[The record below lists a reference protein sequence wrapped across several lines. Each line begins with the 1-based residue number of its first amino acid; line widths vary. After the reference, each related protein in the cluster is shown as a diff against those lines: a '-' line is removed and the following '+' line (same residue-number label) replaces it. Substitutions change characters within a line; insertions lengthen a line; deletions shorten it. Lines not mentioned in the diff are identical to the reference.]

1 MLLWGI
7 EKRWF
12 RVGGCKLL
20 WYFFANVLMR
30 FCGLTSGLL
39 CFLQFI
45 VCGSWCLYA
54 FVETRISCVF
64 FLRRYYRFAIC
75 FTIRFVHFTCVFW
88 CDSCEMRK
96 WNVVQRVAWSMNRL
110 SDIWDFCAVE
120 IVKRGVLFMFLSP
133 FGMFLCIYVCLSF
146 YLFNDL
152 YIWITKYR
160 NK

>member
-1 MLLWGI
+1 
-7 EKRWF
+7 
-12 RVGGCKLL
+12 
-20 WYFFANVLMR
+20 MR
-30 FCGLTSGLL
+30 LCGFIRGLL

-54 FVETRISCVF
+54 FVELRISSVF
-64 FLRRYYRFAIC
+64 FRGNYRFAILFSDTLC
-75 FTIRFVHFTCVFW
+75 PFPCVFW

-110 SDIWDFCAVE
+110 SEIWNFSVVE

-146 YLFNDL
+146 YLFNEL
-152 YIWITKYR
+152 YIWITK
-160 NK
+160 